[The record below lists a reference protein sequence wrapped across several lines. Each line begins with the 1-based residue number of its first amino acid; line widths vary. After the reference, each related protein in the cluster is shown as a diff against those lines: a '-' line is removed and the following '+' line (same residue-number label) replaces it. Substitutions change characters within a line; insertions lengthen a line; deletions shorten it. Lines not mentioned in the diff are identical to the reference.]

1 MIKIYNI
8 ILRLFS
14 ATWTVFIPKTTDILL
29 YDNINSEH
37 IIPLISKKF
46 KYRILH
52 TRYEKINFYILLK
65 SLDIFFSDKI
75 KFKGFYEN
83 YLIKFIKARNPRV
96 IITFID
102 NNFFFFSLKKEFPD
116 ICFICIQNG
125 LSAKIINKK
134 NFLKQK
140 KIDFFFCFSEI
151 YANFYKK
158 NIAKRTHVIGSL
170 KCNQSKIN
178 ALKNKNKLIF
188 ISSFNDLK
196 KNYKFLNRQISPQ
209 IVYKPEFKLLPIIYN
224 YCVKEKIDFSI
235 LLKSD
240 KIQERSFYIKIL
252 EDQLKLNNYEY
263 LKFCQKNKNK
273 TSYEKIKNFD
283 TVISIDSTL
292 GIEAINFNVKSIFFN
307 VRGKFFSN
315 KTFEFGWP
323 KKFKKQGFCWTNQL
337 SEKKI
342 NNILKKNLNLTLKE
356 WKLKAMKNNFDKLM
370 FYDYKNR
377 IAINLLNNIILK
389 KNEIL

>member
-1 MIKIYNI
+1 M
-8 ILRLFS
+8 
-14 ATWTVFIPKTTDILL
+14 
-29 YDNINSEH
+29 
-37 IIPLISKKF
+37 
-46 KYRILH
+46 
-52 TRYEKINFYILLK
+52 
-65 SLDIFFSDKI
+65 
-75 KFKGFYEN
+75 
-83 YLIKFIKARNPRV
+83 
-96 IITFID
+96 
-102 NNFFFFSLKKEFPD
+102 
-116 ICFICIQNG
+116 
-125 LSAKIINKK
+125 
-134 NFLKQK
+134 
-140 KIDFFFCFSEI
+140 
-151 YANFYKK
+151 
-158 NIAKRTHVIGSL
+158 
-170 KCNQSKIN
+170 
-178 ALKNKNKLIF
+178 
-188 ISSFNDLK
+188 
-196 KNYKFLNRQISPQ
+196 
-209 IVYKPEFKLLPIIYN
+209 LPIIYN

-252 EDQLKLNNYEY
+252 EDRLKLNNYEY
-263 LKFCQKNKNK
+263 LKFYQKNKNK

-370 FYDYKNR
+370 FYDYKNK
-377 IAINLLNNIILK
+377 IAIKLLNNIISK
-389 KNEIL
+389 KK